1 MNQVQLFIHEQL
13 GDVRIIPSE
22 TGNQVDTLFCAVD
35 VTRALGYVVNNHRT
49 IVSRYC
55 RYVTQCDVPHPQSK
69 TKTLKV
75 NFIPLSDVFNL
86 IFKSQ
91 RPESEEFQRC
101 ISEEVLPSI
110 YISGA
115 YTDPNHDPNFKLSN
129 KIYESSLNEYN
140 DELQSVHDDW
150 NEQAPH
156 NMQRKAHIIDG
167 VNKNMVEYM
176 CRANQGMIDNVIH
189 NQYVLQKQLS
199 MIQQQMNQF
208 INQQNNQPIVP
219 AIIIKKEEKE

>member
-1 MNQVQLFIHEQL
+1 MNQVQSFIHNIL
-13 GDVRIIPSE
+13 GEVRIIPSE
-22 TGNQVDTLFCAVD
+22 TGNQLDTLFCAVD
-35 VTRALGYVVNNHRT
+35 VCKCLNYHPKSYTNAIRDN
-49 IVSRYC
+49 C
-55 RYVTQCDVPHPQSK
+55 RYLSTRQIPHPQNPN
-69 TKTLKV
+69 KTLKV
-75 NFIPLSDVFNL
+75 NFIPLSDVFSL
-86 IFKSQ
+86 IFKSR
-91 RPESEEFQRC
+91 RPEAEEFQRW
-101 ISEEVLPSI
+101 ISEDVLPSI

-219 AIIIKKEEKE
+219 AIIIKKEKE